1 MSKMNLKSSYNPQ
14 MNIHEVNFID
24 NSGNIIM
31 KLNNIRN
38 TSMTIENGNWC
49 SKFINC
55 TIDAD
60 NFDYFIKNESKV
72 KEIYIN
78 MMECKYREI

>member
-60 NFDYFIKNESKV
+60 NFDYFIKNES
-72 KEIYIN
+72 IYID

>member
-31 KLNNIRN
+31 KLNNVRN
-38 TSMTIENGNWC
+38 ASMTINNRDWYPSYISC
-49 SKFINC
+49 S
-55 TIDAD
+55 IDA
-60 NFDYFIKNESKV
+60 NGLDYSIKSESKV
-72 KEIYIN
+72 EEVYVD
-78 MMECKYREI
+78 MMECKYKEI